1 MNRIARGRHTP
12 LTPPSPPAEGGVGR
26 GKGDIDPDFARL
38 MAPLGPFEA
47 RPQLAVAVS
56 GGADSLALAL
66 LAERWARARG
76 GRIVALT
83 VDHGLRRESAGEAA
97 AVARWMK
104 RRGIAHRILVWRG
117 AKPGA
122 GIQAAARAARYR
134 LLEDWCAARARAR
147 GIVHLLLGHQREDQ
161 AETLLLRLERG
172 SAAYGLA
179 AMPAITERPGVR
191 LLRPLLAVPRAAL
204 ADFLRREGQAWIDD
218 PSNRDRRYRRVH
230 MRAALG
236 GDSALSKR
244 IADSAAELGRT
255 RAALEAG
262 VADCLVRAVT
272 LHPEAYA
279 SLDGA
284 ALAAAGREI
293 GERALGA
300 LLATIGGAD
309 YAPRRASLQPLY
321 RDLTRGRIGAGRTL
335 AGCRIMPLSGRRDRF
350 IVCREQ
356 RGFAAAALRGA
367 MPILWDGRYV
377 SAGGARRGLFLA
389 ALGAKGWAEIAAR
402 APWLRRGALPAS
414 ARLALPALFDRKGV
428 HSVPA
433 LGYRRA
439 RPGAPAKPGSDKIV
453 HRPQRALAP
462 PYYAASTPLTLP
474 ESTIV

>member
-26 GKGDIDPDFARL
+26 GKSDIDPDFARL

-272 LHPEAYA
+272 LHPEAFA
-279 SLDGA
+279 SLDGSGARRRRPRNRRTRPGRAPGHDRRRRLRAAPRQPAA
-284 ALAAAGREI
+284 ALSRSDAAAGSAPAARS
-293 GERALGA
+293 RAAASCRSAAAATVSSSAANSAALPPRRCAAPCRSCGTGA
-300 LLATIGGAD
+300 MSLQAVRGAGCFSLRS
-309 YAPRRASLQPLY
+309 ARRVGPRLPPARPGCGAAPCPPRRAWPCPPCSTGRACIAY
-321 RDLTRGRIGAGRTL
+321 R
-335 AGCRIMPLSGRRDRF
+335 P
-350 IVCREQ
+350 
-356 RGFAAAALRGA
+356 
-367 MPILWDGRYV
+367 
-377 SAGGARRGLFLA
+377 
-389 ALGAKGWAEIAAR
+389 
-402 APWLRRGALPAS
+402 
-414 ARLALPALFDRKGV
+414 
-428 HSVPA
+428 
-433 LGYRRA
+433 
-439 RPGAPAKPGSDKIV
+439 
-453 HRPQRALAP
+453 
-462 PYYAASTPLTLP
+462 
-474 ESTIV
+474 